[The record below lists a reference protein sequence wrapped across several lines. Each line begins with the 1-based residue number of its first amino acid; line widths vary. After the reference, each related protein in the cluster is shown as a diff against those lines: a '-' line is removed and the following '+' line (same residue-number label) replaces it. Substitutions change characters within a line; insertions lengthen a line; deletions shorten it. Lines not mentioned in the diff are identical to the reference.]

1 MSSDEYFEEDEE
13 QGTFD
18 EITENN
24 PNKEKKD
31 KCTCTKECSTCS
43 CSCFKFG
50 SGCNSSCECSS
61 SCENMFNYLE
71 YFFGENTKY
80 SAHPCFAKWLVKK
93 AKNTDDLKTINR
105 GALCQ
110 LIIKCSNFDEVCEIE
125 EDFEEWMKQLK
136 IIDNNQK
143 LAHAQ
148 TLFRMLLTD
157 DDTTG
162 RYYSFCQDYLVQEN
176 LKWHCIKCQDC
187 MDWREWHCGVCDICT
202 YGVSLPCEG
211 CRGKSE
217 ISATI

>member
-13 QGTFD
+13 QDTLD

-50 SGCNSSCECSS
+50 SGCNSSCGCSS
-61 SCENMFNYLE
+61 SCENMFNHLE

-93 AKNTDDLKTINR
+93 AKNTDGLKTINH

-148 TLFRMLLTD
+148 TLFRMLLAD

-162 RYYSFCQDYLVQEN
+162 RYYSFCQDYL
-176 LKWHCIKCQDC
+176 
-187 MDWREWHCGVCDICT
+187 HCGVCDTCT